1 MSPELKPSQDTKS
14 LSVGLES
21 RKIGLLIGS
30 TVLVEEF
37 RSVNRKPVSNSFFAC
52 MPKWWMTDIMR
63 EASGGH
69 DVAEV
74 TGGEPGSRSGKFK

>member
-1 MSPELKPSQDTKS
+1 
-14 LSVGLES
+14 
-21 RKIGLLIGS
+21 
-30 TVLVEEF
+30 
-37 RSVNRKPVSNSFFAC
+37 